1 MNASFSPEVVGIIRN
16 KILATIEKV
25 LSIKFP
31 FIRDL
36 GIGSN
41 PFYNLLFYRARK
53 ENNPTNK
60 GIVNTVRNNV
70 KTDSL
75 IKKWVYPT
83 ASKKIFF
90 AKFFSIF
97 LVRIDCMRLYAKK
110 WEYE

>member
-41 PFYNLLFYRARK
+41 PFYNFTFFIAREKKIIPQTK
-53 ENNPTNK
+53 ELY
-60 GIVNTVRNNV
+60 NTVRNNV

-75 IKKWVYPT
+75 IKKLGYPT
-83 ASKKIFF
+83 AGFEEDFF
-90 AKFFSIF
+90 F
-97 LVRIDCMRLYAKK
+97 C
-110 WEYE
+110 

>member
-36 GIGSN
+36 GIGNN
-41 PFYNLLFYRARK
+41 PFYNLIISREKIIPQTK
-53 ENNPTNK
+53 ELY
-60 GIVNTVRNNV
+60 NTVRNNV

-75 IKKWVYPT
+75 KKIVYPGR
-83 ASKKIFF
+83 FF
-90 AKFFSIF
+90 FRKSFSIF
-97 LVRIDCMRLYAKK
+97 LVRIDCMSLSKK
-110 WEYE
+110 IEYE

>member
-41 PFYNLLFYRARK
+41 PFYNSSHYLSW
-53 ENNPTNK
+53 ENDPTK
-60 GIVNTVRNNV
+60 KRIVQ
-70 KTDSL
+70 
-75 IKKWVYPT
+75 
-83 ASKKIFF
+83 
-90 AKFFSIF
+90 
-97 LVRIDCMRLYAKK
+97 
-110 WEYE
+110 YEIT

>member
-1 MNASFSPEVVGIIRN
+1 VNASFSPEVVGIIRN

-41 PFYNLLFYRARK
+41 PFYNLIISREKIIPQTKEFY
-53 ENNPTNK
+53 
-60 GIVNTVRNNV
+60 NTVRNNV

-75 IKKWVYPT
+75 KKDCL
-83 ASKKIFF
+83 SSSLEGRFF
-90 AKFFSIF
+90 
-97 LVRIDCMRLYAKK
+97 L
-110 WEYE
+110 